1 MRRGCVTSAGHI
13 SVISF
18 VLLALLVCLTVLP
31 ETSCEKNDKPGR
43 PAVYTY
49 RVVNSYPHDRN
60 AFTQGLVFSDGVLF
74 EGTGLKGR
82 SSLRKVDLQTGKVL
96 KIHKLAARYFG
107 EGITIAGDKIIQL
120 TLDSNIGFVYE
131 ADSFKLV
138 RRFHYP
144 TKGWG
149 ITYDGDNLIMSDG
162 SARLYLLD
170 AESFEL
176 RGQIDVRDGDTPIA
190 GLNELE
196 YVNGRIYANIW
207 TTDRIVIISPQTG
220 RVAGWLDLT
229 GLLGFKDRL
238 TPVNVLNGIAYDAKQ
253 RRLFVTGKLWPKLF
267 EIKPV
272 RKK

>member
-1 MRRGCVTSAGHI
+1 M
-13 SVISF
+13 SF
-18 VLLALLVCLTVLP
+18 APALLLSLTVLLAS
-31 ETSCEKNDKPGR
+31 SCEKNDKPGR

-49 RVVNSYPHDRN
+49 SIVNSYPHDRG
-60 AFTQGLVFSDGVLF
+60 AFTQGLVFSDDVLF

-96 KIHKLAARYFG
+96 KIHKLPAKYFG

-120 TLDSNIGFVYE
+120 TLDSNIGFVYD
-131 ADSFKLV
+131 ADSFKLL

-149 ITYDGDNLIMSDG
+149 ITYDGNNLIMSDG

-170 AESFEL
+170 ADSFEL
-176 RGQIDVRDGDTPIA
+176 RGRIDVRDGETPIA

-196 YVNGRIYANIW
+196 YIRGQIYANIW
-207 TTDRIVIISPQTG
+207 TTDRIVIISPETG
-220 RVAGWLDLT
+220 RVAGWLDLA

-238 TPVNVLNGIAYDAKQ
+238 KPVNVLNGIAYDAEH

-267 EIKPV
+267 EIRQI

>member
-1 MRRGCVTSAGHI
+1 MRRDCVTSVGHI
-13 SVISF
+13 SILSF
-18 VLLALLVCLTVLP
+18 ALALLLSLTVLLAS
-31 ETSCEKNDKPGR
+31 SCDTNDKPGR
-43 PAVYTY
+43 TAVYTY
-49 RVVNSYPHDRN
+49 SIVNSYPHDRK

-96 KIHKLAARYFG
+96 KIHKLPASYFG
-107 EGITIAGDKIIQL
+107 EGITIAAGKIIQL
-120 TLDSNIGFVYE
+120 TLDSNVGFVYD
-131 ADSFKLV
+131 ADSFGLLRK
-138 RRFHYP
+138 FHYP

-149 ITYDGDNLIMSDG
+149 LTWDGNNLIMSDG

-176 RGQIDVRDGDTPIA
+176 RGRIEVRDGDTPIA

-229 GLLGFKDRL
+229 GLLGIKDRL
-238 TPVNVLNGIAYDAKQ
+238 KPVNALNGIAYDAEQ

-267 EIKPV
+267 EIKLV